1 MKEEEAYKQLKARI
15 RAIEL
20 LKQSKM
26 PPNMEL
32 LEKKKQLEHER
43 NQFFIKE
50 MNRLQK
56 EAEENAKAKGGQYK
70 RKSYDVPDY
79 DELYRKFVIEFER
92 KKAMSRK
99 HTKIEPFTLSESR
112 VKEGKCYKDNEQD
125 ESLNASKSR
134 PNSMARLSMNVSF
147 KYC

>member
-32 LEKKKQLEHER
+32 LEKKKQLEYER

-56 EAEENAKAKGGQYK
+56 EAEHNAKNHEGQHK
-70 RKSYDVPDY
+70 RKSYEVPDY
-79 DELYRKFVIEFER
+79 DELYRRFVIEFER
-92 KKAMSRK
+92 KKALSRK
-99 HTKIEPFTLSESR
+99 HTKVEPFTLSESKI
-112 VKEGKCYKDNEQD
+112 KEGKCYKDIEQD
-125 ESLNASKSR
+125 ENLDISKSR
-134 PNSMARLSMNVSF
+134 PNSMARLSKIILM
-147 KYC
+147 

>member
-32 LEKKKQLEHER
+32 LEKKKQLEYER

-56 EAEENAKAKGGQYK
+56 EAEENSKTHGGQHK
-70 RKSYDVPDY
+70 RKTYEVPDY

-92 KKAMSRK
+92 KKALSRK

-112 VKEGKCYKDNEQD
+112 VKEGRCYRDNEED
-125 ESLNASKSR
+125 ESLNVSKSR
-134 PNSMARLSMNVSF
+134 PNSMARLSV
-147 KYC
+147 